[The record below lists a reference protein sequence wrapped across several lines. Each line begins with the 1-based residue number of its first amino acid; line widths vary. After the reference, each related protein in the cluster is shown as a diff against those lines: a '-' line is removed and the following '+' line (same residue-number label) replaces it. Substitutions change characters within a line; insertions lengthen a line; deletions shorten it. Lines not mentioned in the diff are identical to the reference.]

1 MFKKFLLVVT
11 IASATAGCTKDPK
24 SVSDLSRYSS
34 GSFPATL
41 DDLVSILGAGYANY
55 RSEQLSGFQLLC
67 KTFAA
72 SEHTSN
78 LVYGGQQYWN
88 EMEYN
93 NLSTS
98 NLLVRQTWQG
108 LYAGVKDANVALER
122 ADFFEK
128 NHMVASE
135 QQQVNYIKGE
145 AYFLR
150 AYYYF
155 NLECFFGEAY
165 IQPGAGQD
173 KKGVPVFTKVPTT
186 LEETQQPRSSAREVW
201 DLIISDLKQS
211 AALLRG
217 VQWEER
223 YKGRVTDWTAKGLL
237 GKAYVF
243 TQDWANAKTVLKD
256 VIENS
261 GKSLMPFSKYK
272 MAFNSNVT
280 NNLNAHVNSEFNE
293 ESLFEINVDRVA
305 ADYGIFGGSPN
316 KNLTTSMGLIWS
328 PSGFNDK
335 GTGSIGMGYANECV
349 HDRNLLRFGFN
360 LPLYAL
366 IPNPDFND
374 LRAEDVATGNIRLIP
389 DTVYTRQTI
398 GLRNNKVTDPRL
410 YVCALEPYRDTVYFG
425 LPGGT
430 AKKRPVAKCAN
441 LPTSEYH
448 GWSYKKYQ
456 TLDARMDDVK
466 QADGA
471 NYYLLRMADIYLLYA
486 EACMNTGDNVTALE
500 YINKVHRR
508 AYNQP
513 IHTVSPY
520 DYASLNA
527 RTKAAESDINL
538 AYHPL
543 RYERFAELFAEGHW
557 WFDVCRWRIG
567 AAEAAYYGNLLPNNH
582 PSEWNNERSYTF
594 PIPLEEINA
603 NPKLIG
609 QQNPGY

>member
-1 MFKKFLLVVT
+1 MRKKIILILFVT
-11 IASATAGCTKDPK
+11 VLAAGCTKDPAR
-24 SVSDLSRYSS
+24 VSDLSRYSS
-34 GSFPATL
+34 GSFPASL
-41 DDLVSILGAGYANY
+41 DDLLSVLGAGYANY

-98 NLLVRQTWQG
+98 NLLVKQTWQG
-108 LYAGVKDANVALER
+108 LYAGVKDANAALDR
-122 ADFFEK
+122 AQFYEK
-128 NHMVASE
+128 TRMVPSE

-150 AYYYF
+150 AYYYL

-165 IQPGAGQD
+165 ITPATGENV
-173 KKGVPVFTKVPTT
+173 KGVPIFTTVPTT
-186 LEETQQPRSSAREVW
+186 LEETQKPRSPAREVW
-201 DLIISDLKQS
+201 DLVIADLKK
-211 AALLRG
+211 AADLLKG
-217 VQWEER
+217 VQWEDR
-223 YKGRVTDWTAKGLL
+223 FKGRVTDWTAKGLL

-243 TQDWANAKTVLKD
+243 TQDWTNARAVLKD

-261 GKSLMPFSKYK
+261 GKVLMPFPKYR

-280 NNLNAHVNSEFNE
+280 NNLNNNVNAEFNE

-349 HDRNLLRFGFN
+349 HDRNLLRFGFD

-366 IPNPDFND
+366 IPNPNFNSTKP
-374 LRAEDVATGNIRLIP
+374 EDVSTGNIQNIP
-389 DTVYTRQTI
+389 DTVYTEQTI
-398 GLRNNKVTDPRL
+398 RYRAAKITDPRL
-410 YVCALEPYRDTVYFG
+410 YVCALEPYRDTVYFA
-425 LPGGT
+425 LPGGSG
-430 AKKRPVAKCAN
+430 KKRPVAKCAN
-441 LPTSEYH
+441 LPTNEYH

-456 TLDARMDDVK
+456 TLDSRLDDVK

-471 NYYLLRMADIYLLYA
+471 NYYLLRLADIYLLYA
-486 EACMNTGDNVTALE
+486 EACLHAGDNNTALE

-508 AYNQP
+508 AYDQP
-513 IHTVSPY
+513 INSSSPY
-520 DYASLNA
+520 DYSSLNA
-527 RTKAAESDINL
+527 RTKASAADVNL
-538 AYHPL
+538 ANNPL
-543 RYERFAELFAEGHW
+543 RYERYAELFAEGHW

-567 AAEAAYYGNLLPNNH
+567 AGEAAYYGNLLPDNH
-582 PSEWNNERSYTF
+582 PSQWSDARSYAF

-603 NPKLIG
+603 NPKLAG

>member
-1 MFKKFLLVVT
+1 MLKKIILIVFV
-11 IASATAGCTKDPK
+11 SAAAAGCTKDPAT
-24 SVSDLSRYSS
+24 VSDLSRYSS
-34 GSFPATL
+34 GSFPASL
-41 DDLVSILGAGYANY
+41 DDLLSVLGAGYANY

-72 SEHTSN
+72 TEHTSN

-98 NLLVRQTWQG
+98 NLLVKQTWQG
-108 LYAGVKDANVALER
+108 LYAGVKDANAALDR
-122 ADFFEK
+122 AEFYEK
-128 NHMVASE
+128 TRMLPSE

-165 IQPGAGQD
+165 ITSTTGND
-173 KKGVPVFTKVPTT
+173 VKGVPIFTSVPST
-186 LEETQQPRSSAREVW
+186 LEETQKPRSSAREVW
-201 DLIISDLKQS
+201 DLIIGDLKKS
-211 AALLRG
+211 ADLLNG
-217 VQWEER
+217 VHWEER
-223 YKGRVTDWTAKGLL
+223 FKGRVTDWTAKGLL

-243 TQDWANAKTVLKD
+243 TKDWTNAKSVLKD
-256 VIENS
+256 VIDHS
-261 GKSLMPFSKYK
+261 GKALMPFSKYK

-280 NNLNAHVNSEFNE
+280 TNLNSNVNAEFNE

-349 HDRNLLRFGFN
+349 HDRNLLRFGFD

-366 IPNPDFND
+366 IPNPNFNNMQP
-374 LRAEDVATGNIRLIP
+374 EDVSTGNIQNIP
-389 DTVYTRQTI
+389 DTVYTEQTI
-398 GLRNNKVTDPRL
+398 NYRKNKITDPRL
-410 YVCALEPYRDTVYFG
+410 YVCALEPYRDTVYFS
-425 LPGGT
+425 LPGGSG
-430 AKKRPVAKCAN
+430 KKRPVAKCAN
-441 LPTSEYH
+441 LPTNEYH

-456 TLDARMDDVK
+456 TLDSRLDDVK

-471 NYYLLRMADIYLLYA
+471 NYYLLRLADIYLLYA
-486 EACMNTGDNVTALE
+486 EACMNSGDNSTALE

-508 AYNQP
+508 AYDQP
-513 IHTVSPY
+513 INAASPY
-520 DYASLNA
+520 DYSSLND
-527 RTKAAESDINL
+527 RTKASATDVNL
-538 AYHPL
+538 ATNPL
-543 RYERFAELFAEGHW
+543 RYERYAELFAEGHW

-567 AAEAAYYGNLLPNNH
+567 SAEASYYGNLLPDNH
-582 PSEWNNERSYTF
+582 PSQWNDARSYAF

-603 NPKLIG
+603 NPKMAG

>member
-1 MFKKFLLVVT
+1 MLKKILWILLTLSV
-11 IASATAGCTKDPK
+11 AGCTRDPQN
-24 SVSDLSRYSS
+24 VTDLSRYSS

-55 RSEQLSGFQLLC
+55 RSEKLSGFQLLC

-93 NLSTS
+93 HLSTS
-98 NLLVRQTWQG
+98 NLLVTQTWQG
-108 LYAGVKDANVALER
+108 LFEGVKDANVALER

-128 NHMVASE
+128 NYMAPSE
-135 QQQVNYIKGE
+135 QQQVNYIRGE

-165 IQPGAGQD
+165 ITPTGGSD
-173 KKGVPVFTKVPTT
+173 KKGLPIFTAVPTT
-186 LEETQQPRSSAREVW
+186 LEQTQKPRSSAREVW
-201 DLIISDLKQS
+201 DLIISDLKKS
-211 AALLRG
+211 ADLLQG
-217 VQWEER
+217 VHWEER
-223 YKGRVTDWTAKGLL
+223 FKGRVTDWTAKGLL

-243 TQDWANAKTVLKD
+243 TQDWDKAKTVLKD

-261 GKSLMPFSKYK
+261 GKSLMPFSKYR
-272 MAFNSNVT
+272 MAFNSNVG
-280 NNLNAHVNSEFNE
+280 NNLNNNVNSEFNE

-328 PSGFNDK
+328 PSGFNDQ
-335 GTGSIGMGYANECV
+335 GTGSVGMGYANECV
-349 HDRNLLRFGFN
+349 HDKNLLRFGFT
-360 LPLYAL
+360 LPLYSL
-366 IPNPDFND
+366 IPNPDFD
-374 LRAEDVATGNIRLIP
+374 PTQPEDVSTGNIRNIP
-389 DTVYTRQTI
+389 DTTYTTQTI
-398 GLRNNKVTDPRL
+398 AMRKNKIADPRL
-410 YVCALEPYRDTVYFG
+410 YVCALEPYQDTVYFA
-425 LPGGT
+425 LPGGSG
-430 AKKRPVAKCAN
+430 KKRPVAKCAN
-441 LPTSEYH
+441 LPTDAYH

-456 TLDARMDDVK
+456 TLDARLDDVK

-471 NYYLLRMADIYLLYA
+471 NYYLLRLADIYLLYA
-486 EACMNTGDNVTALE
+486 EACMNSGDAGTALE
-500 YINKVHRR
+500 YLNKVHRR
-508 AYNQP
+508 AYDQP
-513 IHTVSPY
+513 VNTPSPY
-520 DYASLNA
+520 DYASLTD
-527 RTKAAESDINL
+527 RTKASAADVNL
-538 AYHPL
+538 ANNPL
-543 RYERFAELFAEGHW
+543 HYERFAELFAEGHW

-567 AAEAAYYGNLLPNNH
+567 ASEANYYGNLLPDNH
-582 PSEWNNERSYTF
+582 PSQWNDVRSYAF

-603 NPKLIG
+603 NPKLEG

>member
-1 MFKKFLLVVT
+1 MLKKIIGLVMIT
-11 IASATAGCTKDPK
+11 MATAGCTKDPK
-24 SVSDLSRYSS
+24 SVSDLGRYSS
-34 GSFPATL
+34 ASYPSTL
-41 DDLVSILGAGYANY
+41 DDLLSVLGAGYANY

-72 SEHTSN
+72 AEHTSN
-78 LVYGGQQYWN
+78 LCYGGQSYWN

-98 NLLVRQTWQG
+98 NLLVQQTWQG
-108 LYAGVKDANVALER
+108 LYAGVKDANAALDR

-128 NHMVASE
+128 NYMSPSE

-155 NLECFFGEAY
+155 NLECFFGEGY
-165 IQPGAGQD
+165 ITSAGGGD
-173 KKGVPVFTKVPTT
+173 KKGVPIFTNIPTT
-186 LEETQQPRSSAREVW
+186 LQETQKPRSTARQVW
-201 DLIISDLKQS
+201 DLIIDDLKKS
-211 AALLRG
+211 AGLLKG
-217 VQWEER
+217 VQWEDR
-223 YKGRVTDWTAKGLL
+223 FKGRVTDWTAKGLL

-243 TQDWANAKTVLKD
+243 TQDWTNAKAVLKD
-256 VIENS
+256 VIDNS
-261 GKSLMPFSKYK
+261 GKTLMPFSKYR

-280 NNLNAHVNSEFNE
+280 GNLNANVNSEFNE

-328 PSGFNDK
+328 PSGFNDQ

-349 HDRNLLRFGFN
+349 HDRNLLRFGFT

-366 IPNPDFND
+366 IPNPAFDP
-374 LRAEDVATGNIRLIP
+374 AKPEDVSTGNIKNIP
-389 DTVYTRQTI
+389 DPNYTAQTI
-398 GLRNNKVTDPRL
+398 NLRNNKVTDPRL
-410 YVCALEPYRDTVYFG
+410 YVCTLEPYRDTVYFA
-425 LPGGT
+425 LPGSGG
-430 AKKRPVAKCAN
+430 KRRPVAKCAN

-456 TLDARMDDVK
+456 TLDARLDDVK

-486 EACMNTGDNVTALE
+486 EACMNSDDNTTALE

-508 AYNQP
+508 AYSQP
-513 IHTVSPY
+513 INAPSAF
-520 DYASLNA
+520 DYAGLSSPT
-527 RTKAAESDINL
+527 RAAATDVNL
-538 AYHPL
+538 ANNPL
-543 RYERFAELFAEGHW
+543 RYERYAELFAEGHW

-567 AAEAAYYGNLLPNNH
+567 SAEAAYYGNLLPDNH
-582 PSEWNNERSYTF
+582 PSQWNDARSYTF
-594 PIPLEEINA
+594 PIPLAEINA
-603 NPKLIG
+603 NPSMAG